1 MSNNAKS
8 KETNSVFG
16 DYKFIQHKLTTRDM
30 SELEALN
37 GGAEWPLARV
47 LDLVAEG
54 YKVSFSPDFNHMSI
68 VVTATDKQEH
78 SEFYKH
84 TLSGRG
90 ATPLDAW
97 HSLAYRHYVLAAG
110 DWSYFGLQSDSE
122 PSKYG

>member
-1 MSNNAKS
+1 MSTDGKS
-8 KETNSVFG
+8 KGKDSVFS
-16 DYKFIQHKLTTRDM
+16 DYKFIQHKLTTRDVE
-30 SELEALN
+30 ELEALN
-37 GGAEWPLARV
+37 GNTEWPLARI
-47 LDLVAEG
+47 LDLVEEG

-78 SEFYKH
+78 SPFFKH

-90 ATPLDAW
+90 ATPIDAW

-110 DWSYFGLQSDSE
+110 DWSYFGLQSDSK